1 MMKPLILDIDGTL
14 LFAFPQPCALAV
26 KGRRRDSYLARE
38 TIRILASLQEK
49 YDLYLATGRSE
60 NSSRIIS
67 EMMSYEG
74 IIISGMAAEN
84 GGVWVDVNG
93 IARYLVSEEWIG
105 ATRRAVSVMGNLA
118 QDEFKTCLAL
128 LRPEPDD
135 IQRALSVYINAKLQ
149 FRLLQDGN
157 KLFVLERNVCKKQA
171 LVYGLGTH
179 FTLSAG
185 AGNDLNDLNWL
196 KYINFP
202 MCTDCSKDEVKR
214 AVTRKHGYLSPKNG
228 HDGIQDALNFLH
240 KKSGCF

>member
-14 LFAFPQPCALAV
+14 LFAAPQPGALVV
-26 KGRRRDSYLARE
+26 KGRRRDSFLARE
-38 TIRILASLQEK
+38 TIHVLVCLQEK

-60 NSSRIIS
+60 NSSRVIS
-67 EMMSYEG
+67 EMMSREG

-105 ATRRAVSVMGNLA
+105 ATRKAVSVMGNLA

-135 IQRALSVYINAKLQ
+135 IQRALSVYMNAKLQ

-157 KLFVLERNVCKKQA
+157 KLFVLERSVCKKQA
-171 LVYGLGTH
+171 LVYGIGTS
-179 FTLSAG
+179 FSLSAG

-196 KYINFP
+196 ECIEFP
-202 MCTDCSKDEVKR
+202 ICTSCSKEEVKQ
-214 AVTRKHGYLSPKNG
+214 AVSNKSGYISPKNG
-228 HDGIQDALNFLH
+228 HEGIQDALKFMLG
-240 KKSGCF
+240 K